1 MYMVKVSTHAC
12 MHVCMCILY
21 TYINMNR
28 NATVVSEGRDP
39 IQALSTHIVPPDTV
53 WAWAI
58 AIVTSPRIGYLLSS
72 AKIADSRAL
81 FLLCYNYA
89 SFLSSSDSTSFL
101 FNHRIT
107 VLRICHP
114 QKFP

>member
-1 MYMVKVSTHAC
+1 
-12 MHVCMCILY
+12 
-21 TYINMNR
+21 MNR
-28 NATVVSEGRDP
+28 NETVVSKGRDP
-39 IQALSTHIVPPDTV
+39 IQALSTHFVPPDTV

-72 AKIADSRAL
+72 AKIADSCAL
-81 FLLCYNYA
+81 FLLCYV

-101 FNHRIT
+101 FDHRMT
-107 VLRICHP
+107 VLRKCHP